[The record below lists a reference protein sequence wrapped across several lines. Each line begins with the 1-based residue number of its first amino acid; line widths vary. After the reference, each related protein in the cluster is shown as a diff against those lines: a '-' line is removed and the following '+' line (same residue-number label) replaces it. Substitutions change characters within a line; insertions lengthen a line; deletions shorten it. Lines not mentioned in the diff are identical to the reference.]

1 VQWILYWL
9 ILTDKKLNKTKYL
22 TVMLTEEEKK
32 EILEEI
38 KQYPYPAVA
47 CIDALKIIQ
56 HHRGWVSDES
66 VREIAQILMMS
77 NEEVDSVATFYS
89 RIYRKPVGRN
99 VILICDSVSCMIMGY
114 GSIYDYLSKRLG
126 ISFGET
132 TSDGRFT
139 LLPISCLGDCDH
151 APAMMINNDH
161 FNNLTISKV
170 DELIGSYK

>member
-1 VQWILYWL
+1 
-9 ILTDKKLNKTKYL
+9 
-22 TVMLTEEEKK
+22 MLTEEEKK
-32 EILEEI
+32 EILEEAR
-38 KQYPYPAVA
+38 QYPYPAVA

-66 VREIAQILMMS
+66 VKDIARILEMS
-77 NEEVDSVATFYS
+77 NEDVDGVATFYS

-114 GSIYDYLSKRLG
+114 GLLYDY
-126 ISFGET
+126 ISRKLDIRFGET

-151 APAMMINNDH
+151 APAIMINNDH
-161 FNNLTISKV
+161 YNKLTVEKI
-170 DELIGSYK
+170 DELLNNYK